1 MRNHRVAIQGIVA
14 SYHDLAA
21 RKIYGEDLELVE
33 CSTFKE
39 TCEAIVNNR
48 ADYAIMAIENSTAGS
63 ILSNYNLIEDY
74 NLKVIGELY
83 VRIQFHLMALPGVSI
98 KEIEVINSHTMAIS
112 QCQPFLLE
120 HSNIRVVEG
129 NDTARCARDIKEKQ
143 LRNAAAIG
151 NEVTAN
157 TYGMEIL
164 ASNIESNKKNYTRF
178 LVITKGSDV
187 VENPDKAS
195 ISLQL
200 LHDPGTL
207 AKALTVLGDHRI
219 NLTKIQSVPIVGNL
233 NEYNFHLDLE
243 WDDYSQYKAALAELV
258 TYCKKVKILGEY
270 KRSKIEQ

>member
-39 TCEAIVNNR
+39 TCEAVVNNR

-83 VRIQFHLMALPGVSI
+83 VRIQFHLMALPGVSL
-98 KEIEVINSHTMAIS
+98 KEIEVINSHPMAIS

-120 HSNIRVVEG
+120 HANIRVVEG
-129 NDTARCARDIKEKQ
+129 NDTARCARDIKDKQ
-143 LRNAAAIG
+143 LRNTAAIG

-195 ISLQL
+195 ISIQL

-243 WDDYSQYKAALAELV
+243 WNDYDQYKAALAELV